1 MTDAKRENAKTK
13 PPGDGRREP
22 SKLEAKAIE
31 KAVRYCRKRTQPLA
45 YEITKVEGER
55 DRTSISR
62 TATLAGSWP
71 CSARPLGRSRSDF
84 AARSAATVADL
95 ARGRGQDRPQQD
107 QMNAGVAAV
116 AAIEPQDEV
125 EAMLAIQMFGT
136 HSLAADMLVKAKQA
150 RTTDEVERY
159 GTLATK
165 MLRTYTAQIEAL
177 SRLRRGGEQKVTVE
191 HVHVYDGGQAIVGN
205 VNSPD
210 AQPQLRGGGRLENG
224 NQPHAPIEP
233 RALAVA
239 LGQEVLRSD
248 AGRNRVPVASGGRE
262 SAVPD
267 ARRSRRKRS
276 AQG

>member
-13 PPGDGRREP
+13 LPGDGRREP
-22 SKLEAKAIE
+22 TKLEAKAIE

-45 YEITKVEGER
+45 YEITRVEGSDIEIDIPHSDAGGFLALQR
-55 DRTSISR
+55 
-62 TATLAGSWP
+62 ATFGTVS
-71 CSARPLGRSRSDF
+71 SDF

-136 HSLAADMLVKAKQA
+136 YSLAADMLVKAKQA

-191 HVHVYDGGQAIVGN
+191 HVHVYEGGQAIVGN

-239 LGQEVLRSD
+239 LGQEVLRPD

-267 ARRSRRKRS
+267 ARRGRRKRG

>member
-1 MTDAKRENAKTK
+1 MTDGKCESVEAKL
-13 PPGDGRREP
+13 PGDGRREP
-22 SKLEAKAIE
+22 TKLEAKAIE

-45 YEITKVEGER
+45 YEITRVEGSDIEIDIPHSDAGGFLALQR
-55 DRTSISR
+55 
-62 TATLAGSWP
+62 ATFGTVS
-71 CSARPLGRSRSDF
+71 SDF

-95 ARGRGQDRPQQD
+95 ARGRGQDRPKQD

-150 RTTDEVERY
+150 KTTDEVERY

-191 HVHVYDGGQAIVGN
+191 HVHVYEGGQAIVGN

-224 NQPHAPIEP
+224 HQPHAPIEP

-239 LGQEVLRSD
+239 LSQEVLRPD
-248 AGRNRVPVASGGRE
+248 AGRNSVPVASGGRE

-267 ARRSRRKRS
+267 ARRGRRKRG

>member
-22 SKLEAKAIE
+22 TKLEAKAIE

-45 YEITKVEGER
+45 YEITRVEGSDIEIDIPHSDAGGFLALQR
-55 DRTSISR
+55 
-62 TATLAGSWP
+62 ATFGTVS
-71 CSARPLGRSRSDF
+71 SDF
-84 AARSAATVADL
+84 VARSAATVADL

-191 HVHVYDGGQAIVGN
+191 HVHVYEGGQAIVGN

-248 AGRNRVPVASGGRE
+248 AGRNGVPVASGGRE

>member
-1 MTDAKRENAKTK
+1 MTDEKRESVEAKL
-13 PPGDGRREP
+13 PGDGRREP
-22 SKLEAKAIE
+22 TKLEAKAIE

-45 YEITKVEGER
+45 YEITKIEGEEINI
-55 DRTSISR
+55 DIPHSDVGGFLALQC
-62 TATLAGSWP
+62 ATFGTVSL
-71 CSARPLGRSRSDF
+71 DF

-95 ARGRGQDRPQQD
+95 ARGRGQERPQQD

-125 EAMLAIQMFGT
+125 ETMLAIQMFGT

-150 RTTDEVERY
+150 RTTEEVERY

-191 HVHVYDGGQAIVGN
+191 HVHVYGGGQAIVGN
-205 VNSPD
+205 VNRPD

-248 AGRNRVPVASGGRE
+248 AGRNRVPVASGGRK